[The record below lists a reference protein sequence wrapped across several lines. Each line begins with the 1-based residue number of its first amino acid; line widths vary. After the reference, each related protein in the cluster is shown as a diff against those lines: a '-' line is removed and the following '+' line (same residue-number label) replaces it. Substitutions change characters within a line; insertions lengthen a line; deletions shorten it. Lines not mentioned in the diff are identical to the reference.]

1 MKKTKVVCTIGPA
14 SEQKDCL
21 EKLIGTAGMN
31 VMRMNFSHGDYEEQ
45 GFRIKNVKAL
55 NAEHGWTTGIALDTK
70 GPEIRTGLLAED
82 YAGVMVKAGDTVILT
97 MDYSFIGGKQAD
109 GTVKVAISYAGL
121 YDDIQVGGKI
131 LFEDGLFQLVV
142 KEKTANRELV
152 CESLS
157 NRKLKPKRNC
167 NVPGVVLN
175 MPYISPKDKADM
187 EFACDQGLDFIFASF
202 VRRADDL
209 RQIREILAAKGNDH
223 IKIISKIENQEGVR
237 NMEEIIKLSDGVMVA
252 RGDLGVD
259 VDAWDLPEIQKQ
271 MIYLAQSTGKIV
283 ITATQMLDS
292 MQQNPRPTRAEVSD
306 VANAIYDRTTA
317 IMLSG
322 ESAAGKYPIE
332 SVTAMKDIAEYT
344 EENINFRKRFWE
356 NNLDLG
362 DDFLSSICNAA
373 VSCAYQVEAKA
384 IICVTNNGETAFKL
398 SAYKPECPII
408 AVTVNEKACRQLNL
422 AWNVYPVYAEKKDS
436 TDELFQYAIE
446 KALQTGIVHKGDKV
460 IITGASSVGNAV
472 TDTIKIHIL

>member
-21 EKLIGTAGMN
+21 EKLIGNAGMN

-97 MDYSFIGGKQAD
+97 MDYSFVGGKQAD

-167 NVPGVVLN
+167 NVPGVILN
-175 MPYISPKDKADM
+175 MPYISPKDKADI

-223 IKIISKIENQEGVR
+223 IKVISKIENQEGVR
-237 NMEEIIKLSDGVMVA
+237 NMEEIVKLSDGVMVA

-259 VDAWDLPEIQKQ
+259 VDAWDLPEIQKE

-306 VANAIYDRTTA
+306 VHNAVLDGTSAT
-317 IMLSG
+317 MLSG
-322 ESAAGKYPIE
+322 ESAQGDYPFE
-332 SVTAMKDIAEYT
+332 
-344 EENINFRKRFWE
+344 
-356 NNLDLG
+356 
-362 DDFLSSICNAA
+362 A
-373 VSCAYQVEAKA
+373 VSYMSKIDEKAEDSIDHQLMIENVVYGKEEKNECDAIGLAVATLANVFEVPAVVAEGDVEFALA
-384 IICVTNNGETAFKL
+384 L
-398 SAYKPECPII
+398 SQYRPATDIFYAVANADDARTLSVVWGVQAVVGTMADAYKAAKNALGLTADDKII
-408 AVTVNEKACRQLNL
+408 KATANKFEI
-422 AWNVYPVYAEKKDS
+422 VDAE
-436 TDELFQYAIE
+436 
-446 KALQTGIVHKGDKV
+446 
-460 IITGASSVGNAV
+460 
-472 TDTIKIHIL
+472 